1 MDTLYTRTESLI
13 GSDALDTLKSSK
25 ILLFGLGGVGGAVS
39 EALIR
44 VGIGHIT
51 FVDFDTVDI
60 TNLNRQII
68 GLHSTLGKGKAELW
82 KTRAIDINPE
92 GDFSYLP
99 YRVTEENI
107 TDFKFSKYDY
117 IIDAIDD
124 VKGKLAII
132 KEAKKEGI
140 PIISSMGTG
149 NKLDPTRLKIASIN
163 QTKVCPLAKRVRK
176 ELKKINITD
185 IDVLYSEEDPI
196 KLNFQGEKGVRQS
209 PSSISYLPSTAG
221 LLLASHVIRTLI
233 K

>member
-1 MDTLYTRTESLI
+1 MNTLYTRTESLI
-13 GSDALDTLKSSK
+13 GAKALDQLKSSK
-25 ILLFGLGGVGGAVS
+25 LLLFGLGGVGGAVS

-44 VGIGHIT
+44 AGIGHIT

-82 KTRAIDINPE
+82 KMRALDINPE
-92 GDFSYLP
+92 GDFSYIAH
-99 YRVTEENI
+99 RVTEENI
-107 TDFKFSKYDY
+107 KDFRFSDYDY

-132 KEAKKEGI
+132 KEAKKKNI
-140 PIISSMGTG
+140 PLISSMGTG
-149 NKLDPTRLKIASIN
+149 NKLDPTLLKIASIN

-176 ELKKINITD
+176 ELKKIGITD
-185 IDVLYSEEDPI
+185 IPVLYSEETPI
-196 KLNFQGEKGVRQS
+196 KPDFLGEKGVRQP

-221 LLLASHVIRTLI
+221 LLLASHVIRALI
-233 K
+233 R